1 MSLCHFLVRELISLN
16 SKGLSSSGTM
26 SSMEPQTM
34 SPSNHCIPDI
44 GLTMSTLMVDD
55 NYFFF
60 YEWYINQWENR
71 EAFKIQKQEHG
82 KICKYG
88 DPGLWP
94 AHCFSWE
101 KMGPSLPQWAEMTSD
116 CSYRLQHLL
125 SPGPWKEV
133 GEDLNTSKNFSKV
146 KKALSIHFYTCLWC
160 RNISHRGHSLHCS
173 LATGEYLSFVLL
185 PLSYPWH
192 IWLNHFFSTS
202 LIVGKFDQNSQLTL
216 NSVLVMN

>member
-1 MSLCHFLVRELISLN
+1 MPLPGQRADFTQFQRPVFIRNYELHGAADHVTFESLYPRHW
-16 SKGLSSSGTM
+16 
-26 SSMEPQTM
+26 
-34 SPSNHCIPDI
+34 PDHEHSD
-44 GLTMSTLMVDD
+44 GWRQL
-55 NYFFF
+55 FFF

-173 LATGEYLSFVLL
+173 LATSEYLSFVLL